1 MIIIILSFVG
11 TGRRGMNQP
20 WKVQLCSPS
29 PSLVQ
34 SSWAWSWTRLVPIVG
49 GGKRTSVATQW
60 CTTPPAASFP
70 IISFSTLR
78 IENFTHVLARTEGG
92 YFFVSS
98 SFIAYQTRAQ
108 WRGIGHKIPLEPLHA
123 MKWSGNWGK
132 KNPSSDFASM
142 RAKPLSFIVKN
153 EMLGK
158 LTGSAVWHRVESIES

>member
-92 YFFVSS
+92 FFLSHPPLLRIKQGLNEGGLDTKS
-98 SFIAYQTRAQ
+98 LLSPCMLWNEA
-108 WRGIGHKIPLEPLHA
+108 GIGEKKIPLQTLQVCVRSLYLSLWK
-123 MKWSGNWGK
+123 MRCWG
-132 KNPSSDFASM
+132 SW
-142 RAKPLSFIVKN
+142 L
-153 EMLGK
+153 
-158 LTGSAVWHRVESIES
+158 AVRCGTEWKA